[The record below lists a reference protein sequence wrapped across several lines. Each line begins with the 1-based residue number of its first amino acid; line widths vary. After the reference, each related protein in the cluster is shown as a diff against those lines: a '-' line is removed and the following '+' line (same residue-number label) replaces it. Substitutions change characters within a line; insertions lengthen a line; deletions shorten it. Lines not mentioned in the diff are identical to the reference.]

1 MNEYLHPNGQT
12 YTEDQLNT
20 AAKKQSITL
29 DEYIRKSKVKLV
41 EKKEK
46 AVEKKPTASS
56 TRVNPWDEK
65 PVNPADAVVG
75 PKKKVSAPVKEKPKP
90 VVAPVAQKKADS
102 DLVTW
107 EDLQGPEEVVQ
118 KKIESKLALYGLKPE
133 QTGMGDY
140 MTVRGA
146 GGELLG
152 KTPGVEGDTEMATDL
167 TPVPVG
173 GVVFKTSKEDLANSA
188 KQLNDYIK
196 TYGNKNY
203 ASEALTKHGK
213 QLRKMDS
220 IVKSPTRTP
229 EQKKKLYFG
238 DLEARFK
245 AAENPDTA
253 GIAGSTLTMGT
264 AVNTANKE
272 KITLKEKDFTGD
284 LEGQYENYKRWKA
297 GMPLAMPSESELENF
312 IHAKNQDEKELLATK
327 YISNL
332 KPEERTA
339 LTAINVNRE
348 KTYNKILKGQTDLE
362 NELGFF
368 KIEVEEFNKNPN
380 NPVERKKLMDK
391 AALLQNRTDDF
402 VAYASQ
408 NKVDVNSLRAQ
419 MKAGFASYDRLEQV
433 ATGLKSTATGLAYG
447 AAELGSVAL
456 AATGA
461 GLTSVQGY
469 GKSFSDNFSN
479 NYSFLKRNVLDPIYG
494 VKADLGKEAEGFQRD
509 LKVSEISDLEDVG
522 RWTAS
527 VLTQAP
533 SSAAMALTG
542 EFSMPLF
549 FLSGIG
555 EKRYEIEKEK
565 YDATVRIKEN
575 TELLAKGGLSADD
588 EHMAMQQI
596 FDDKKLLAIP
606 EGVNIA
612 SEVLSGGAEVL
623 FERLGTLS
631 ILKNTGNIL
640 KSLPEVTLKKTL
652 KQVGKQFVTSIPEEG
667 LTEGATQVTNNF
679 GDIYLRGKKTMNMF
693 DNVVDASL
701 AGGVMGPGFAAMG
714 SVSPIT
720 QALQS
725 EVRTKQERQN
735 RQALLDKIKQ
745 ITGQVVG
752 DNVSASQIKN
762 DPTIKAEVKDI
773 VLQMI
778 GKVGELDQAAMN
790 RLANTLDYEK
800 AHRVGEINARVRAI
814 NDAMAKVAMQ
824 YSNDGLTEVELK
836 GIKDHYEAEYTELD
850 KEKDNILMQGAT
862 GKTKVQVG
870 EELTKTKD
878 NFDFSVNAGY
888 NLYTAALL
896 SKTKLEVAKKWSA
909 SDKETKRK
917 YYEQAELNAGK
928 TLTKEELETQA
939 SELFVNEDFKKQINA
954 DADATRKMME
964 ALGINN
970 SLTLIDNK
978 AADPNNPD
986 AKPVSARVQ
995 MYEVVKS
1002 EYKKGNINTAQYKK
1016 ALSDIRSGTMNAF
1029 VTKGGA
1035 MYVNVHAS
1043 AENGKVS
1050 PSSHEL
1056 LHNIVY
1062 NKFGTDSATANKA
1075 GENLLSYLEK
1085 YNPEYFVIVEQQMK
1099 AYVDKKTGEKIYEYG
1114 EEVMNA
1120 LNDAFRDKA
1129 PSPSV
1134 LRQVGEYLSKL
1145 ASGKF
1150 FNINTFD
1157 PTDIDSTNG
1166 RSVYEFVKSYSEGIR
1181 RKEEGRNVKIKNAT
1195 LNASVDDN
1203 ETEETQPRRLA
1214 QSKSLQTRLD
1224 DLKDSYEL
1232 GEIDDYEY
1240 EQKTNAIEKQMAVEA
1255 AKKPSTQG
1263 KTIQQRMDDLDD
1275 QLYNDEIDY
1284 DTYEAKMDALV
1295 KEEKQGP
1302 KPVTKEEPKAEVK
1315 KETKPVKKGKKEA
1328 SLEDEAKTVILE
1340 NKGKVASEKVQEI
1353 YNKKGVN
1360 GAEEIIK
1367 LFAPIV
1373 DKLVDKRKD
1382 APGFERSL
1390 LRDEI
1395 NTGKGGLLD
1404 LILAY
1409 NPKDGVPLAAYI
1421 NKYLPVRAIT
1431 ASRRVLDDQFSK
1443 DVTEQK
1449 DLMASETADQGVKP
1463 SLPEKPKYTTILES
1477 NILDKE
1483 TLASIKD
1490 KVTREIRVLK
1500 SKINEPVSINRT
1512 VSPLIKDI
1520 LEAMG
1525 SQADIDIKK
1534 FLGVVAEGQLKR
1546 NLLKFKKVVLENMTT
1561 TFLAGKDNGKE
1572 VLGGIPQAIQKRVDG
1587 RWLSYPEWVGKNVD
1601 RESTSTDLAGRTS
1614 GHLLIR
1620 RTPNV
1625 NNFVTN
1631 EEYIGQ
1637 FIGSDGKVLRG
1648 RKEAISK
1655 AIGEEVSLDIVIDDF
1670 LNDGPI
1676 SDAFVANQAKH
1687 IEATKDVL
1695 EAEFKRQSERGN
1707 IKFSSSLGARQTIEL
1722 YNAIKNSMD
1731 QNTGSFKADVRVL
1744 IDDKDSVFND
1754 IAERLINKL
1763 TKPADR
1769 EKRRVVIQNFKKEL
1783 LSTPHMARLLTKL
1796 RELNESVAANVA
1808 EKKVLTAV
1816 KNNIGSIKKSIEAK
1830 SGEKADVKI
1839 LSTSK
1844 TAYDSTKVDLEIGI
1858 GKGKGSIVL
1867 KMEIKANENAQFSSF
1882 TVEDPRSPE
1891 SNKNKI
1897 YADITMSTGENFSEA
1912 AKNDPGFKEYLSYA
1926 EQTSPGNYVMSKD
1939 EYYRLQDEKIQRK
1952 ATFSREIQGNLVLD
1966 LYGEKG
1972 IDLVTIDGVLLA
1984 IDKGLSE
1991 KLGIPYLGDYNFN
2004 LAVRVAKKSDKDNVI
2019 AFGFRAFPTLTAE
2032 SKKKFKA
2039 NQNGDGA
2046 LSILDESPA
2055 SKIKVASAF
2064 AEIYKQKALLQ
2075 AINQSKLPA
2084 IKAIAIQQTES
2095 MANNG
2100 EVKKIRVFDFDDTL
2114 AQTKSNIYYTMPDG
2128 YRGIL
2133 NAAEFAKQ
2141 GGDLAENGA
2150 EFDFR
2155 DFSEVKEGKKGPL
2168 FDVAKTINDKTS
2180 GDVFILTARP
2190 ANSAGPIHEFLKELG
2205 LNIPVENITGLG
2217 NSSPKAKADWL
2228 VQKAADGYND
2238 FYFADDHIANVAAV
2252 KTALADLNI
2261 KSKVQQAKPKSG
2273 LLNSEQIKTL
2283 QEEIEANYNAT
2294 PTFGN
2299 ENNDIRTSLFNYD
2312 NPISQKT
2319 SANGVDLRI
2328 TDGLIRDQKKTYLLY
2343 ANSKPVGEFKS
2354 VADAKAMVKYIED
2367 NLVKPE
2373 ELNVGQNLKFSK
2385 SLDTKFNTMIARD
2398 KGISPAIQY
2407 SDITAK
2413 RQGTKKGRLRF
2424 FVPPSAEDFAG
2435 LLYEFLGKGT
2445 QGEKDMEFFNK
2456 TLIDPYWKGVRAIDS
2471 ARQALKKDFK
2481 YLSAAFP
2488 NASAKLRELIPKEQ
2502 FTYDQAVRVYLW
2514 EKEGKDIPGIS
2525 KRDKR
2530 ALISVVN
2537 NDLELKKFANGLETI
2552 NPAQSGWT
2560 DPSEFWDSKTIV
2572 SELYELTEKVGRKQF
2587 LKTFIE
2593 NSEVIFSDQNMN
2605 KIEALYGTK
2614 FREALEDIL
2623 YRMKNGSNRNTGSS
2637 RIVNGWTNWVNESTG
2652 VIMFLNAKSAILQ
2665 TLGAINYLNMSDNN
2679 PLAAAMAFGN
2689 FKQYS
2694 ADFAK
2699 IISSDEI
2706 SERREGLK
2714 GDVSAAEIANAAATS
2729 KNKFAAVKNYLL
2741 TIGFTPT
2748 QIADAFAIAV
2758 GGASFYRNRV
2768 NTYKAVMV
2776 EKDGA
2781 SIRRYTDAKAE
2792 ELAWKDF
2799 IKTTEET
2806 QQSSDPALISQ
2817 QQASVL
2823 GRMVLAFNNT
2833 GMQYNRLIKKSF
2845 RDLKNGRGDAKTNI
2859 GKIIYYGAIQ
2869 NIIFTT
2875 LQKALFA
2882 TMFDEDEEDE
2892 EELTLSQKKK
2902 KEEQKAKEESQIFR
2916 IVNDMGDTILRGTGL
2931 TGAVLTVLKNTIR
2944 EYVKQR
2950 DKDNGDQA
2958 KTLLQMLNISP
2969 PIGSKVAKVYSAI
2982 NIAKYDKDVIAKMGA
2997 GVTIDGKLNISPAYQ
3012 IGGKLISAATNIPA
3026 DRIVTKVNNIA
3037 EALDNRNSA
3046 LQRTALMLGWS
3057 PYDLKVKNEEQEFL
3071 KEEAKTEKKKDK
3083 FTLSKDDVRALP
3095 LEERKEYL
3103 RGKMKKRIEDRKE
3116 KLKEKREELKKRKK
3130 LYE

>member
-46 AVEKKPTASS
+46 AVDKKSAASS

-90 VVAPVAQKKADS
+90 VVAPALQKKVDG
-102 DLVTW
+102 DLVIW

-118 KKIESKLALYGLKPE
+118 KKIENKLALYGLKPE
-133 QTGMGDY
+133 QTGLGDY
-140 MTVRGA
+140 MTIRGA

-152 KTPGVEGDTEMATDL
+152 KTQGVEGGTEMAADL
-167 TPVPVG
+167 APVPVG

-188 KQLNDYIK
+188 KQLNNYIK

-203 ASEALTKHGK
+203 ASEALNKYGK

-220 IVKSPTRTP
+220 VVKSLSRTP
-229 EQKKKLYFG
+229 EQKQKVYIG
-238 DLEARFK
+238 DLEDKFK
-245 AAENPDTA
+245 AAETPDITGVA
-253 GIAGSTLTMGT
+253 SGGLTMGT
-264 AVNTANKE
+264 TANIANRE
-272 KITLKEKDFTGD
+272 KITLKEKDFTGE

-297 GMPLAMPSESELENF
+297 GMPMAMPSESELENF

-327 YISNL
+327 YMSNL
-332 KPEERTA
+332 KPGERTA

-368 KIEVEEFNKNPN
+368 KIEVEEFNKNPS
-380 NPVERKKLMDK
+380 NPAERKKLMDK

-408 NKVDVNSLRAQ
+408 NRVDVNSLKAQ

-433 ATGLKSTATGLAYG
+433 ATGLKSTATGLVYG

-461 GLTSVQGY
+461 VLS
-469 GKSFSDNFSN
+469 GKDTFSN

-555 EKRYEIEKEK
+555 EKRFEIEKEK

-588 EHMAMQQI
+588 ERMAMQQI

-725 EVRTKQERQN
+725 EVRTKQERQD

-752 DNVSASQIKN
+752 DNVSANQIKN

-814 NDAMAKVAMQ
+814 NDAMAKAAMQ
-824 YSNDGLTEVELK
+824 YSNDGLTGVELK

-970 SLTLIDNK
+970 SLTLVDNK
-978 AADPNNPD
+978 AADLNNPD
-986 AKPVSARVQ
+986 AKPTSARVQ

-1002 EYKKGNINTAQYKK
+1002 EYKKGNINTVQYKK

-1099 AYVDKKTGEKIYEYG
+1099 AYVDKKTGEKAYDYG

-1120 LNDAFRDKA
+1120 LSDAFRDKT

-1181 RKEEGRNVKIKNAT
+1181 RKEEGRNVKIKNT
-1195 LNASVDDN
+1195 RLNASVDDN

-1275 QLYNDEIDY
+1275 QLYNDDIDY

-1302 KPVTKEEPKAEVK
+1302 KPVVKEEPKAEVK
-1315 KETKPVKKGKKEA
+1315 KETKPVKKEKKEE
-1328 SLEDEAKTVILE
+1328 SLEDEAKAVMLE
-1340 NKGKVASEKVQEI
+1340 NKGKIASEKVQEI
-1353 YNKKGVN
+1353 YNKKGVG
-1360 GAEEIIK
+1360 GADEIIK

-1390 LRDEI
+1390 LKDEI

-1404 LILAY
+1404 LIIAY

-1449 DLMASETADQGVKP
+1449 DLMASETADQGMRT

-1483 TLASIKD
+1483 TLTSIKD

-1534 FLGVVAEGQLKR
+1534 FLGVVAEGELKR

-1572 VLGGIPQAIQKRVDG
+1572 VLGGIPQAIQKSVGG

-1637 FIGSDGKVLRG
+1637 FIGPDGKVLRG

-1687 IEATKDVL
+1687 IEATKDIL

-1707 IKFSSSLGARQTIEL
+1707 IKFSSSLGARQTIQL

-1731 QNTGSFKADVRVL
+1731 KNTGSFKADVRVI
-1744 IDDKDSVFND
+1744 IDDKDSAFND

-1763 TKPADR
+1763 TKPAER

-1808 EKKVLTAV
+1808 EKKVLAAV
-1816 KNNIGSIKKSIEAK
+1816 KSNISFIKKSIEAK

-1844 TAYDSTKVDLEIGI
+1844 TAYDSTKVDLEVGI

-1897 YADITMSTGENFSEA
+1897 YADITMSTGENFSDI

-1926 EQTSPGNYVMSKD
+1926 EQTGPGNYILSKD

-1984 IDKGLSE
+1984 IDKGLGE

-2004 LAVRVAKKSDKDNVI
+2004 LAVRVAKKSDKDNI
-2019 AFGFRAFPTLTAE
+2019 ITFGFRAFPTLTAE
-2032 SKKKFKA
+2032 SKKKFKTE
-2039 NQNGDGA
+2039 QVKDGT
-2046 LSILDESPA
+2046 LSILDDTVG
-2055 SKIKVASAF
+2055 SKTKVADIF
-2064 AEIYKQKALLQ
+2064 GEIYKQKALLQ
-2075 AINQSKLPA
+2075 AINKSVA
-2084 IKAIAIQQTES
+2084 VGIKAIAQQQVES
-2095 MANNG
+2095 MTNNG

-2114 AQTKSNIYYTMPDG
+2114 AQTKSNVYYTMPDG

-2133 NAAEFAKQ
+2133 TAAEFAKD
-2141 GGDLAENGA
+2141 GGDLAADGA
-2150 EFDFR
+2150 EFDFS
-2155 DFSEVKEGKKGPL
+2155 DFSQVKEGTKGPL
-2168 FDVAKTINDKTS
+2168 FDVAKTISDKTS
-2180 GDVFILTARP
+2180 GEVFILTARP
-2190 ANSAGPIHEFLKELG
+2190 ANSAGPIHEFLKSLG

-2217 NSSPKAKADWL
+2217 NSSPQAKADWL

-2238 FYFADDHIANVAAV
+2238 FYFADDQLANVAAV
-2252 KTALADLNI
+2252 KTALSDLNI
-2261 KSKVQQAKPKSG
+2261 KSRAQQAKPKSG
-2273 LLNSEQIKTL
+2273 LFNSEQVKSL
-2283 QEEIEANYNAT
+2283 KEEIELNYNAT
-2294 PTFGN
+2294 LKLGK

-2312 NPISQKT
+2312 SPISQKI
-2319 SANGVDLRI
+2319 SNGVDLRI
-2328 TDGLIRDQKKTYLLY
+2328 TEGLIRDNKKTYLLY
-2343 ANSKPVGEFKS
+2343 ADGNPVGEFKS
-2354 VADAKAMVKYIED
+2354 VADAKGTVKFIED
-2367 NLVKPE
+2367 NLIKPIE
-2373 ELNVGQNLKFSK
+2373 IQEGTGNIKFSK

-2398 KGISPAIQY
+2398 KGISPAIRY

-2413 RQGTKKGRLRF
+2413 RQGAKKGRLRF

-2435 LLYEFLGKGT
+2435 LLYNFLGKGA

-2471 ARQALKKDFK
+2471 ARQSLKKDFK

-2488 NASAKLRELIPKEQ
+2488 NASAKLKKIIPNEQ

-2514 EKEGKDIPGIS
+2514 EKEGKEIPGIS
-2525 KRDKR
+2525 KRDKTV
-2530 ALISVVN
+2530 LIRVVN
-2537 NDLELKKFANGLETI
+2537 NDPELKKFANGLETI
-2552 NPAQSGWT
+2552 NPAQDGWT

-2572 SELYELTEKVGRKQF
+2572 SELYELTEKVGRKKF

-2623 YRMKNGSNRNTGSS
+2623 YRMKNGSNRSIGSS
-2637 RIVNGWTNWVNESTG
+2637 RIVNLWTNWVNDSTG

-2679 PLAAAMAFGN
+2679 PIAAAMAFAN
-2689 FKQYS
+2689 FKQYA

-2706 SERREGLK
+2706 NERREGLK

-2729 KNKFAAVKNYLL
+2729 KNKLAAVKNYLL

-2748 QIADAFAIAV
+2748 QVADAFAIAV

-2768 NTYKAVMV
+2768 NTYKAEMV
-2776 EKDGA
+2776 EKDGV
-2781 SIRRYTDAKAE
+2781 SVRRHTDEKAE
-2792 ELAWKDF
+2792 ELAWRDF
-2799 IKTTEET
+2799 TKTTEET

-2845 RDLKNGRGDAKTNI
+2845 RDLKNGRGDAKTHI

-2882 TMFDEDEEDE
+2882 TMFDEDEEGE

-2902 KEEQKAKEESQIFR
+2902 KEEQKAKEESKIFEM
-2916 IVNDMGDTILRGTGL
+2916 VNDMGDTILRGTGL

-2944 EYVKQR
+2944 MYVEQSN
-2950 DKDNGDQA
+2950 KDNGDQA

-2982 NIAKYDKDVIAKMGA
+2982 NIAKYDKDVIAKMG
-2997 GVTIDGKLNISPAYQ
+2997 GSVTIDGKLNISPAYQ

-3057 PYDLKVKNEEQEFL
+3057 PYSLKVENEEQEGL

-3083 FTLSKDDVRALP
+3083 FTLSKEDVRALP
-3095 LEERKEYL
+3095 LEERKEYM
-3103 RGKMKKRIEDRKE
+3103 RGKMKKRIEDRKA